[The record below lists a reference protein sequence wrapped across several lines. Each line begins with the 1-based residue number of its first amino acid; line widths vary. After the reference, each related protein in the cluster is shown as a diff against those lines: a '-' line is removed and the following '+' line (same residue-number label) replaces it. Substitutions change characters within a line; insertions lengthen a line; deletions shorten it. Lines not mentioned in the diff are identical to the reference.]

1 MDNRKEKARET
12 AEQFSALYENPDKT
26 FFTIRDGNKVYE
38 VTTHFNTQGD
48 QSVFQQFKDLILS
61 EGLVSNR
68 TFDNDDR
75 AL

>member
-1 MDNRKEKARET
+1 MDNRKEKAIET
-12 AEQFSALYENPDKT
+12 AEQFSSLYENPDKT
-26 FFTIRDGNKVYE
+26 SFMIWDGNKVYE
-38 VTTHFNTQGD
+38 VITHFNPQGD

-75 AL
+75 AS

>member
-26 FFTIRDGNKVYE
+26 SFMIRDGNKVYE
-38 VTTHFNTQGD
+38 VTTHFNPQGD